1 MRLARLLNYVDVPRA
16 RAFMS
21 QALAFGEA
29 AGDGA
34 LVASARFLRGVLAC
48 MSGDVVSG
56 MPELELGAEALT
68 RLTGA
73 ERGKVAEWNEVSRI
87 FAYPGGTVVGWRAN
101 IGHYHGARALGERL
115 LVEAAGDEETLLV
128 LREVMLGLG
137 QAYAALGMPDEAAAM
152 YTRAHERYLRVGH
165 HPSASA
171 LSSYE
176 LLTVALPYRTE
187 DIAGRRL
194 LAERAEA
201 EWTLAMGAVPTGV
214 PPRTTHL
221 PLLMLEGHWDE
232 AERLAR
238 AMSAEE
244 QARFRYRATAHWHL
258 ATLARLRGE
267 AGRAWRSVRVL
278 LPAGS
283 ATEPGTVSFFA
294 FVLPTQRVAAALAL
308 DEKDHTAARA
318 WLEAHDRWLDWSGA
332 VLGRSEGAALW
343 ARYRQHTGDN
353 AKAREDAERAL
364 VHATAPR
371 QPLAL
376 LAAHRLLGQLDTDAE
391 RYEDAETHLTAALT
405 LADVCAA
412 PYERALTLL
421 ALVELSL
428 AIGNDDAALRLLE
441 EARAFCIPLGAIPA
455 LVRADAIAT
464 RLTTRNVSVPVLPA
478 GLSAREVDVLQLIA
492 AGQTNREIADILCI
506 AEKTVERHITHILTK
521 TNVANRA
528 AAAIFAMRHGLT

>member
-1 MRLARLLNYVDVPRA
+1 
-16 RAFMS
+16 
-21 QALAFGEA
+21 
-29 AGDGA
+29 
-34 LVASARFLRGVLAC
+34 
-48 MSGDVVSG
+48 
-56 MPELELGAEALT
+56 
-68 RLTGA
+68 
-73 ERGKVAEWNEVSRI
+73 
-87 FAYPGGTVVGWRAN
+87 VGWRAN
-101 IGHYHGARALGERL
+101 IGHYRGARALGERL
-115 LVEAAGDEETLLV
+115 LAEAAGDEGVLLG
-128 LREVMLGLG
+128 LRELPLGLG

-171 LSSYE
+171 ASSWA

-187 DIAGRRL
+187 DIAGRRR
-194 LAERAEA
+194 LADRAEA
-201 EWTLAMGAVPTGV
+201 EWTSAMGAVPTGV

-232 AERLAR
+232 VERLAT

-267 AGRAWRSVRVL
+267 AERAWRSVRML

-294 FVLPTQRVAAALAL
+294 FVLPTVRVAAALAL
-308 DEKDHTAARA
+308 DEHDHTAARA

-343 ARYRQHTGDN
+343 ARYHRQTG
-353 AKAREDAERAL
+353 ATAHAREDAERAL
-364 VHATAPR
+364 ADATAPR

-376 LAAHRLLGQLDTDAE
+376 LAAHRLLSELDTDAE
-391 RYEDAETHLTAALT
+391 RYADAAAHLTAALT
-405 LADVCAA
+405 LADACAA

-421 ALVELSL
+421 ALAERSL
-428 AIGNDDAALRLLE
+428 ATGNEDAAFRLLA
-441 EARAFCIPLGAIPA
+441 EARVLCMPLGAIPA
-455 LVRADAIAT
+455 LARADAIAT

-478 GLSAREVDVLQLIA
+478 GLSAREVEVLRLMA
-492 AGQTNREIADILCI
+492 AGQTNREIADTLCI

-528 AAAIFAMRHGLT
+528 AAAIFATRHGLT